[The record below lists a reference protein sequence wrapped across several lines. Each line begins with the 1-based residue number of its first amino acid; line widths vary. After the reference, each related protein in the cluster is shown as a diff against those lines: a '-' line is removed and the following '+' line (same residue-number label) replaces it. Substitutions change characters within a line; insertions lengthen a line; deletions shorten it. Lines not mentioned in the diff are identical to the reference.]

1 MDNAKLLLTEMEN
14 EADIFQIET
23 VPGVVALAW
32 GIQKTATWL
41 KGQVVKVAIDATCES
56 ININ

>member
-1 MDNAKLLLTEMEN
+1 MDSAMLLLAEMEN

-32 GIQKTATWL
+32 GIQKTATRL
-41 KGQVVKVAIDATCES
+41 KVKLSRLLLMQPVS
-56 ININ
+56 Q

>member
-32 GIQKTATWL
+32 
-41 KGQVVKVAIDATCES
+41 ES
-56 ININ
+56 IRQPLGSKVKLLRLLLMQPVSQLI